1 MTKSNLCLLN
11 IYCACIKPLIF
22 ALNWCIHLFYS
33 KKKKKFQ
40 MTVLV
45 LSPHSY
51 TAYFLYFPLKKC
63 QMSCFKCIYLV
74 LLESSFKFSFSS
86 LRVSKTM
93 SIARDESILQ
103 TWL

>member
-1 MTKSNLCLLN
+1 
-11 IYCACIKPLIF
+11 
-22 ALNWCIHLFYS
+22 
-33 KKKKKFQ
+33 

-74 LLESSFKFSFSS
+74 LLENSFKFSFSS